1 MNGFRG
7 KLLVINLKND
17 EITDEPLDE
26 EIAKNFLGGAGYCCK
41 YLYDQLDKNI
51 DPLSPENILMF
62 MTGPLCGSTA
72 PTSGRFVVCAKS
84 PLTGIWGESNCG
96 GFFGPELKKAGY
108 DGIIIKGASNH
119 PVYVQ
124 ITDEDV
130 KIKDATM
137 LWGKG
142 IIETSEILKKI
153 LGSEFTRVA
162 CIGPAGENLV
172 KYAIIASEA
181 KAAGRTGMGAVMG
194 SKKLKAI
201 CVKAP
206 KMTYNA
212 AYPEKFKLA
221 IKNANE
227 YITNSYITE
236 LFSKFGTSGTIDTG
250 NAYGDLP
257 IKYWTLGK
265 WDKAYKI
272 SGVTAYDRIFTRQY
286 PCYSCP
292 IGCAHKTQLK
302 EGKDKTIREIEA
314 AEYETVVG
322 FGSLIL
328 NDNLESIQKAN
339 FLCNNYG
346 IDTISGSSTIALIY
360 YIFNNHRIKKED
372 IDGLESKW
380 GNFDAALKMIEKI
393 AYRKGIGN
401 LLAEGSDAVGKYFN
415 ISQDEIATV
424 YGMEVP
430 YHDLRHIYGMA
441 VAYALGTPRGP
452 CHESCDMFLLMFG
465 CQLESYGIKLIDWHQ
480 DDEEMA
486 IVSALVQDYR
496 AIYNSMIICNMTSFL
511 PEIMIDM
518 INAAT
523 GLKFNLTDLKKLGER
538 IYMIKRLFN
547 LKMGITPQDDRLPQ
561 ILLKPVNEGGSAGN
575 TPNFD
580 KLKKFYYKYRTFDL
594 NTGYPSNEKLEYLG
608 LYDL

>member
-1 MNGFRG
+1 MEGFVG
-7 KLLVINLKND
+7 KLLVINLNNN
-17 EITDEPLDE
+17 ENTDEPLDE
-26 EIAKNFLGGAGYCCK
+26 KIAKNFLGGAGYCCK
-41 YLYDQLDKNI
+41 YLYDKLDKDT

-62 MTGPLCGSTA
+62 MTGPLCGSNA

-96 GFFGPELKKAGY
+96 GFFGPELKKVGY
-108 DGIIIKGASNH
+108 DGIIIKGSSNT
-119 PVYVQ
+119 PVYVE
-124 ITDEDV
+124 ITDKDV
-130 KIKDATM
+130 KIKDATT

-142 IIETSEILKKI
+142 IIETSKILKET

-172 KYAIIASEA
+172 KYAIIASEE

-201 CVKAP
+201 TVRGP
-206 KMTYNA
+206 KMTYTA
-212 AYPEKFKLA
+212 ANPEKLKVA
-221 IKNANE
+221 VKNAKE
-227 YITNSYITE
+227 HIMDSYITE
-236 LFSKFGTSGTIDTG
+236 MFSRFGTSGAVDTC

-265 WDKAYKI
+265 WEKAYKI
-272 SGVTAYDRIFTRQY
+272 SGLIANEKIYTKQY
-286 PCYSCP
+286 HCYSCP
-292 IGCAHKTQLK
+292 IGCAHKTLIK
-302 EGKDKTIREIEA
+302 EGDYKMDHEIEA

-339 FLCNNYG
+339 YLCNDYG
-346 IDTISGSSTIALIY
+346 IDTISGSSTIAFIF
-360 YIFNNHRIKKED
+360 YIFNNQRIKSED
-372 IDGLESKW
+372 IDGLQPKW
-380 GNFDAALKMIEKI
+380 GNIDAALKMIKKI
-393 AYRKGIGN
+393 AYREGIGN
-401 LLAEGSDAVGKYFN
+401 LLADGSDIVGRYFN

-452 CHESCDMFLLMFG
+452 CHESCDMFLQMFG
-465 CQLESYGIKLIDWHQ
+465 SQLESYGIKMIEWDQ

-486 IVSALVQDYR
+486 IISALVQDYR
-496 AIYNSMIICNMTSFL
+496 AIYNSMIICNLTSLL

-518 INAAT
+518 INAGT
-523 GLKFNLTDLKKLGER
+523 GLNFDISEFKKLGER

-547 LKMGITPQDDRLPQ
+547 LKMGITPEDDRLPR
-561 ILLKPVNEGGSAGN
+561 ILLNPVKEGGSAGN
-575 TPNFD
+575 SPTFD
-580 KLKKFYYKYRTFDL
+580 RLKELYYKYRTFDL
-594 NTGYPSNEKLEYLG
+594 KTGYPNQEKLKYLG
-608 LYDL
+608 LSKL